1 MTGLKNL
8 ILAFTVMGVSAAAHA
23 ADDHFNRPSTGQA
36 SNKAR
41 KSTVLSFS
49 NVGAS
54 VADDSA
60 WGAHLARQNS
70 HNGYYATYDKVS
82 VSHNGIKLFEQDLM
96 GRYDLT
102 GISEQ
107 S

>member
-8 ILAFTVMGVSAAAHA
+8 ILAFTVLGVSAAAHA
-23 ADDHFNRPSTGQA
+23 ANDNFTRPSTGQA
-36 SNKAR
+36 SNKAK
-41 KSTVLSFS
+41 KSSVLRYS
-49 NVGAS
+49 NEGAE

-60 WGAHLARQNS
+60 WGAHPARQIS
-70 HNGYYATYDKVS
+70 QNGYYATYDKVS
-82 VSHNGIKLFEQDLM
+82 VSHNGIKLREQDLM
-96 GRYDLT
+96 GRYALK

>member
-8 ILAFTVMGVSAAAHA
+8 ILAFTVLSVSAAAHA
-23 ADDHFNRPSTGQA
+23 ADNNFTRPSTGQT

-41 KSTVLSFS
+41 KSSVLNYS
-49 NVGAS
+49 NVDAV
-54 VADDSA
+54 VADAGA
-60 WGAHLARQNS
+60 WGAQPARQIS
-70 HNGYYATYDKVS
+70 QSGYYATYDKVS
-82 VSHNGIKLFEQDLM
+82 VSHNGIKLREQDLM

-102 GISEQ
+102 GVSEQ

>member
-8 ILAFTVMGVSAAAHA
+8 ILAFTVLGVSAAAHA
-23 ADDHFNRPSTGQA
+23 ADSNFTRPSTGQT

-41 KSTVLSFS
+41 KSTVLNYS
-49 NVGAS
+49 NVGAV
-54 VADDSA
+54 VAEDSA
-60 WGAHLARQNS
+60 WGAHLPRQNS
-70 HNGYYATYDKVS
+70 HDGYYATYDKVS

-102 GISEQ
+102 GIREQ

>member
-8 ILAFTVMGVSAAAHA
+8 ILAFTVLGVSAAAHA
-23 ADDHFNRPSTGQA
+23 ADNGFTWPGSGQTG
-36 SNKAR
+36 NKAR
-41 KSTVLSFS
+41 KSTVLKYS
-49 NVGAS
+49 NVGAA
-54 VADDSA
+54 VAKDST
-60 WGAHLARQNS
+60 WGAHLPRQNS

-102 GISEQ
+102 GMTGQ